1 MRKKLN
7 NTLQLINNP
16 LLLKEFFITNG
27 VNEVSQKKIYNTKNS
42 FSIEDNNPQIKLVEY
57 QTTASLEFCLSFFI
71 QKLSKSEIKQMISM
85 FRFHYQLFNDIIED
99 EPISIMCTD
108 TTIIFNSKII
118 DLMITQEHCNIQQE
132 SAFFKR
138 SISLSMLNFNKI
150 TIEKCHKM
158 IISQLKMSLSQY
170 YKKTINNVNVE
181 VINNVL
187 NESID
192 DYNKRTNN
200 QPFFKDYDDY
210 DFFVNIKNRK
220 ISYKTVALK
229 DYHGKEEVDPL
240 SDLNENCELVI
251 FKFNP
256 EKKDKETIID
266 RITIHDQVSLHLHAK
281 NIKTLR
287 KLLTPVFHEKDLSYL
302 LSIIS
307 LFHFNNQIK
316 YPYDNKI
323 PFILSKDPKKMF
335 SKEDAYT
342 NISRFTLSCMDFTM
356 SIGKETKIEN
366 LDFTYKNNDFEK
378 IYKKLCEYTCKTLA
392 ESLAVDVSEL
402 TYQHVNLEQMKNA

>member
-1 MRKKLN
+1 MKKELN
-7 NTLQLINNP
+7 NALKLINNP

-57 QTTASLEFCLSFFI
+57 QTTATLELCLSFLF

-99 EPISIMCTD
+99 DPISIMCTD

-158 IISQLKMSLSQY
+158 ITSQLKISLSQY
-170 YKKTINNVNVE
+170 CKKTINNVNVK

-192 DYNKRTNN
+192 DYNKRINN

-210 DFFVNIKNRK
+210 DFFVNIKNRH
-220 ISYKTVALK
+220 ILYKTVALK
-229 DYHGKEEVDPL
+229 DYHGKKEVDPL

-256 EKKDKETIID
+256 EKKDKETVIN
-266 RITIHDQVSLHLHAK
+266 RITMHDQVALHLHAK

-287 KLLTPVFHEKDLSYL
+287 KLLTPVFHERDLSYL

-307 LFHFNNQIK
+307 LFNFNNQIK

-323 PFILSKDPKKMF
+323 PLIISKDPKKMF

-342 NISRFTLSCMDFTM
+342 NISTFTFSCMDFNM
-356 SIGKETKIEN
+356 SVGKETGVEN

-378 IYKKLCEYTCKTLA
+378 IYKKLCEYTVQKLA
-392 ESLAVDVSEL
+392 ESLDVDVSEL

>member
-1 MRKKLN
+1 MRKELN
-7 NTLQLINNP
+7 NALQLINNS

-57 QTTASLEFCLSFFI
+57 QTTASLELCLSFLF
-71 QKLSKSEIKQMISM
+71 QKLSKSEINQMISM
-85 FRFHYQLFNDIIED
+85 FRFHYQLFNDVIEN

-108 TTIIFNSKII
+108 TTIIFSSKII

-138 SISLSMLNFNKI
+138 NISLNMLNFNKF
-150 TIEKCHKM
+150 TIENCHKM
-158 IISQLKMSLSQY
+158 IISQLKTSMSQY
-170 YKKTINNVNVE
+170 CKKTINN
-181 VINNVL
+181 INIKLINTVL

-192 DYNKRTNN
+192 DYNKRINN

-210 DFFVNIKNRK
+210 DFFINIKNRK
-220 ISYKTVALK
+220 IAYKTVTLK
-229 DYHGKEEVDPL
+229 DYKGKKEIDPL
-240 SDLNENCELVI
+240 SDLNEQCELVI

-256 EKKDKETIID
+256 EKKDKETVID
-266 RITIHDQVSLHLHAK
+266 RITIHDQVALHLHAK
-281 NIKTLR
+281 NTKTIK
-287 KLLTPVFHEKDLSYL
+287 KLLTPVFHERDLSYL

-323 PFILSKDPKKMF
+323 PLIISKDPKKMF

-342 NISRFTLSCMDFTM
+342 NISTFTLSCMDFTM

-366 LDFTYKNNDFEK
+366 LDFTYKNNDFAK
-378 IYKKLCEYTCKTLA
+378 IYKKLCEYTCQILA
-392 ESLAVDVSEL
+392 ESSDVDISEL
-402 TYQHVNLEQMKNA
+402 TYQHVHLEQMKNA